1 MVVIERDANG
11 TPTVWCDPEIADLV
25 GALICAGIRTVAS
38 CSGHGEKPGI
48 ISLADGRE
56 LLIAPDYETAQVT
69 KCNTGGGDDGRG
81 AVGYVDGSRLHE
93 LREGRLNLALWA
105 ERSAYADT
113 PLYARPPS
121 EAAAVDDGSVDYART
136 QAYKWL
142 DERDARLAALYT
154 CPPSKAAA
162 VDDAEI
168 ERVCALAAN
177 EQWPSAYDVDE
188 QAQLRRIVGIAIAS
202 QQARAQG

>member
-1 MVVIERDANG
+1 MNNLDSALVER
-11 TPTVWCDPEIADLV
+11 L
-25 GALICAGIRTVAS
+25 
-38 CSGHGEKPGI
+38 
-48 ISLADGRE
+48 RE
-56 LLIAPDYETAQVT
+56 LLAKATPGPWRVKTTGNIGCQIEAYRGRKDPTFMDDGMRSVASFQYCGPSDNYYEQQEVCAATGELIVAAVNALPALLDELDT
-69 KCNTGGGDDGRG
+69 LRTRLAGGGDDGRD

-93 LREGRLNLALWA
+93 LREGRLNMALWA

-113 PLYARPPS
+113 PLYTRPPS
-121 EAAAVDDGSVDYART
+121 EAAAVDD
-136 QAYKWL
+136 
-142 DERDARLAALYT
+142 
-154 CPPSKAAA
+154 
-162 VDDAEI
+162 AEV